1 MFKIWAC
8 ESRMLLTKYHW
19 YIYII
24 YIYIYIHIYIIY
36 IMYYKFISITDDEK
50 LPIHRPS
57 TGLDEPLLC
66 PGEHCNFDACNRCL
80 KEVKPS
86 AGAPCHWGSPRHDL
100 WRDDTSM
107 IIFSKLHA
115 MTWVGFLFVEPSAM
129 GHYPAMSSLEVD
141 CQTASQPKLGVASW
155 NRNFGYVWC
164 VGIDIWVVNSGTLGM
179 SHQPGRKLEDQRK
192 GPQLWSQVVLEIQW
206 APEFTNDEADMDDMP
221 SGDVYGKEPHQSE
234 SLHQMQ

>member
-1 MFKIWAC
+1 
-8 ESRMLLTKYHW
+8 
-19 YIYII
+19 
-24 YIYIYIHIYIIY
+24 
-36 IMYYKFISITDDEK
+36 MYYKFISITDDEK

-115 MTWVGFLFVEPSAM
+115 MT
-129 GHYPAMSSLEVD
+129 
-141 CQTASQPKLGVASW
+141 
-155 NRNFGYVWC
+155 
-164 VGIDIWVVNSGTLGM
+164 
-179 SHQPGRKLEDQRK
+179 
-192 GPQLWSQVVLEIQW
+192 
-206 APEFTNDEADMDDMP
+206 
-221 SGDVYGKEPHQSE
+221 
-234 SLHQMQ
+234 